1 MKFIPILTTVFEN
14 LGKRKTLDQLRSM
27 TERQLIDC
35 GYSPELLS
43 KGVKAW
49 PWRELPEDIAPLRFD
64 QCAQR
69 RTVSIQTEYP
79 DTPTS
84 KRIPEQ
90 QHAA

>member
-1 MKFIPILTTVFEN
+1 MKFIPTLTTVFEN

-43 KGVKAW
+43 EGVKAW
-49 PWRELPEDIAPLRFD
+49 PWRELPENIAPLNFD
-64 QCAQR
+64 QSSR
-69 RTVSIQTEYP
+69 RTIVSNMTEHP

-84 KRIPEQ
+84 IKIGEQ